1 MESLRCISTFIRVVQ
16 LGNFSRAARELGI
29 TPQAASIH
37 IKRLESW
44 TGVQLFNRSTRK
56 VSLTDNGANFY
67 RTCVTA
73 FGAIEEDV
81 GRMRDS
87 AGEMSGTVRL
97 STPAGLGSRFVAP
110 ALSRFMEQF
119 PKVQV
124 DLLVQN
130 RIPDVVGEG
139 IDVGILPH
147 PLPDT
152 TLVARRVIT
161 SPFVLCASSVYLR
174 RHGRPTTVD
183 ELQRHRRVD
192 LRSWVSN
199 TVRPWRLRRDN
210 EIVTCTSRAS
220 LVTNDADSLVEA
232 LLSGAGIGLSALYRV
247 VPYLRSGRL
256 ETVLDGMVDG
266 ELSWSLY
273 MPQRTHVP
281 RRVRALVDFL
291 YEVLRSHPDLQEPA
305 SAVVLG
311 AAPVPAASTSE
322 G

>member
-1 MESLRCISTFIRVVQ
+1 MESLRAISTFIRIVQ

-44 TGVQLFNRSTRK
+44 TGVRLFNRSTRK
-56 VSLTDNGANFY
+56 VSLTDDGASFY

-73 FGAIEEDV
+73 VGAIDADV

-87 AGEMSGTVRL
+87 SNEVAGMIKVSA
-97 STPAGLGSRFVAP
+97 PAGMGSRYVAP
-110 ALSRFMEQF
+110 AVARFMERYPQ
-119 PKVQV
+119 VQV

-152 TLVARRVIT
+152 TLVARRVVS

-174 RHGRPTTVD
+174 RHGKPTTMAD
-183 ELQRHRRVD
+183 LDRHRRVD

-199 TVRPWRLRRDN
+199 AVRPWRLRQGDD
-210 EIVTCTSRAS
+210 IVTYDGRAS
-220 LVTNDADSLVEA
+220 LVTNDADALVEA
-232 LLSGAGIGLSALYRV
+232 VLSGAGIAMSTLYRIM
-247 VPYLRSGRL
+247 PYLRSGRI
-256 ETVLDGMVDG
+256 ETVLDDMVEG
-266 ELSWSLY
+266 ELSWSIY

-281 RRVRALVDFL
+281 RRVRALVDYL
-291 YEVLRSHPDLQEPA
+291 YDVLRAHPDLQDRSGP
-305 SAVVLG
+305 
-311 AAPVPAASTSE
+311 AAPSAETIPASTSAD
-322 G
+322 